1 MGRMTEEEVRK
12 VQEIG
17 EEEGIDNLGG
27 AVSAVAEHMVCGE
40 EELSMFDN
48 LTLKQICPECIGHT
62 VTVSCRKLRGMNRC
76 KLEGKVGVGK

>member
-27 AVSAVAEHMVCGE
+27 AVSAVAEHMACGE

-62 VTVSCRKLRGMNRC
+62 VTVSCRKLKRMNRC
-76 KLEGKVGVGK
+76 KLEEKVGVGK